1 MSEYDEFLEALQKH
15 ADDTSLRL
23 AFADWLD
30 ERGEHE
36 EANRHR
42 QWPAAKEWFVRLC
55 HEHNPPPEADPELHR
70 ISPEQLIERGHQT
83 VRGLLQMFLPRGL
96 SSIPAEALRQMLT
109 GGWEALM
116 GNEPDELD
124 ERLESWRF
132 DVDFNNNMDLRDAVD
147 ENIHAFW
154 KNWSIITGVPLP
166 PGIEEK
172 SRFTCGC

>member
-23 AFADWLD
+23 VFADWLD

-36 EANRHR
+36 EADRHR
-42 QWPAAKEWFVRLC
+42 QWPAAREWFVRLC
-55 HEHNPPPEADPELHR
+55 HEHNPPSEADAELDR
-70 ISPEQLIERGHQT
+70 ISPEQLIEMGQEAIRGILS
-83 VRGLLQMFLPRGL
+83 RGQYSLPEQ
-96 SSIPAEALRQMLT
+96 SLRQMLVC
-109 GGWEALM
+109 GWDVLQQARLV
-116 GNEPDELD
+116 EPSENWTFSL
-124 ERLESWRF
+124 SF
-132 DVDFNNNMDLRDAVD
+132 GNNMDLRDAVD
-147 ENIHAFW
+147 ENIHEFW